1 VTMLIGNSVLQITT
15 SIFGQGATMPSVIA
29 NEFTEATE
37 PYHLDSLYVVGT
49 LLLAITLIV
58 NVLGKLVVSRIS
70 DTIA

>member
-1 VTMLIGNSVLQITT
+1 MLIGNTVLSIST

-37 PYHLDSLYVVGT
+37 PFHLQSLFVVG
-49 LLLAITLIV
+49 LALMIITLII